1 MEAEYNGNLE
11 LKDLKYS
18 KYKEQA
24 CDRCRQIAEDLDSIE
39 KTGDVQKSKTDEE
52 KLLDNEK
59 SIRINETNSINSSKN
74 IGMISISVPLFS
86 PFQFIERKRTKN
98 PHKN

>member
-1 MEAEYNGNLE
+1 M
-11 LKDLKYS
+11 KYS

-39 KTGDVQKSKTDEE
+39 KTGDVQKSKTDDE
-52 KLLDNEK
+52 KLVDNEK

-74 IGMISISVPLFS
+74 IGMISISVPLFHPTS
-86 PFQFIERKRTKN
+86 LLSEN
-98 PHKN
+98 VHKVLIQIDYLHVLFR

>member
-1 MEAEYNGNLE
+1 M
-11 LKDLKYS
+11 KYS

-39 KTGDVQKSKTDEE
+39 KTGDVKKSKTDDE

-59 SIRINETNSINSSKN
+59 SITINETNSINSSKN
-74 IGMISISVPLFS
+74 IGIHKIRMQIDYLHVLF
-86 PFQFIERKRTKN
+86 R
-98 PHKN
+98 

>member
-1 MEAEYNGNLE
+1 M
-11 LKDLKYS
+11 KYS

-39 KTGDVQKSKTDEE
+39 KTGSVQKSKTDDE

-59 SIRINETNSINSSKN
+59 SIRTNETNSINSSKI
-74 IGMISISVPLFS
+74 IGMISFS
-86 PFQFIERKRTKN
+86 GQKCTPCVQKN
-98 PHKN
+98 PMYIKS